1 MPSASAKPQVIIK
14 IKRKAAHGG
23 GHHGGAWKV
32 AYADFITCMFALFMV
47 LWLLTQA
54 DLQLRQDIAR
64 YFRNSSVLAG
74 GSLIGVNT
82 AAAKS
87 DKAHV
92 LDGSLTVVQ
101 RSGEDLETL
110 RGHAK
115 ELQKA
120 LEQNPSLTQIR
131 DNVRVQVTEEGLE
144 IQVVDSGADGRKD
157 LLFDVNSAA
166 LSPALQA
173 LLAEVAARLGSLPNR
188 IEIGGHTDARPF
200 APGGKSNWDLSF
212 ARANAARQVMEAHGL
227 YPRQVLR
234 VTAYA
239 DTKLLNADDPLAD
252 ENRRLSVLARRE
264 DPPKK
269 AKGRGG
275 GGSGPDPIPPPLVVP
290 GIPG

>member
-1 MPSASAKPQVIIK
+1 MPGASAKPQVIIK
-14 IKRKAAHGG
+14 IKRRAAHGG

-110 RGHAK
+110 R
-115 ELQKA
+115 
-120 LEQNPSLTQIR
+120 
-131 DNVRVQVTEEGLE
+131 
-144 IQVVDSGADGRKD
+144 
-157 LLFDVNSAA
+157 
-166 LSPALQA
+166 
-173 LLAEVAARLGSLPNR
+173 
-188 IEIGGHTDARPF
+188 
-200 APGGKSNWDLSF
+200 
-212 ARANAARQVMEAHGL
+212 
-227 YPRQVLR
+227 
-234 VTAYA
+234 
-239 DTKLLNADDPLAD
+239 
-252 ENRRLSVLARRE
+252 
-264 DPPKK
+264 
-269 AKGRGG
+269 
-275 GGSGPDPIPPPLVVP
+275 
-290 GIPG
+290 